1 MTDTFAN
8 ASEPEAQQR
17 TIERDGMTER
27 YASVG
32 GGVSLSNILR
42 ECATLKAGGTLPVY
56 AEVFAPA
63 GDDTEHLATGMGDA
77 PPVTWVLPESSAP
90 GIGGQHLKLVADA
103 PVRLLTLDGASVGS
117 IVEGPY
123 ADEVTLAGI
132 HATDVSAS
140 RPDQARKTFERIEA
154 ALALADMD
162 FSHVARTWLYLDD
175 ILSWYPDFNCVRTQ
189 FFTERGV
196 FDRMVPA
203 STGIGGSNP
212 FGAAMIAGAYAVRA
226 KSPAVKVQALPSPL
240 QCPALD
246 YGSSFSRAVEVQM
259 PDLRRLMISGT
270 AGIDPDGNTAHVGDV
285 AAQTALTCDVVE
297 AILVSRGMG
306 WEDVTR
312 ATAYV
317 RHADDAGVF
326 ERHRASAAIPPLP
339 VIVAHNVICRQDLLF
354 ELEVDAARPGREET
368 S

>member
-1 MTDTFAN
+1 MEDIRLMARDLLEAADQAPVCAECFGPATADTQADPT
-8 ASEPEAQQR
+8 SS
-17 TIERDGMTER
+17 TGTSSDL
-27 YASVG
+27 
-32 GGVSLSNILR
+32 SL
-42 ECATLKAGGTLPVY
+42 
-56 AEVFAPA
+56 
-63 GDDTEHLATGMGDA
+63 
-77 PPVTWVLPESSAP
+77 TWVLPGSSAP
-90 GIGGQHLKLVADA
+90 GLGGAHLKMVDGA
-103 PVRLLTLDGASVGS
+103 PVRVLTLDEEPVGS

-123 ADEVTLAGI
+123 ADEVTLAGV

-140 RPDQARKTFERIEA
+140 RPDQARATFERIEA
-154 ALALADMD
+154 ALALVGMD
-162 FSHVARTWLYLDD
+162 FSHVTRTWLFLDD
-175 ILSWYPDFNCVRTQ
+175 ILSWYPDFNRARTQ

-203 STGIGGSNP
+203 STGIGGSNR

-226 KSPAVKVQALPSPL
+226 KGPGVAMQPVPSPL

-259 PDLRRLMISGT
+259 PDLRRLMVSGT
-270 AGIDPDGNTAHVGDV
+270 ASIDPDGNTAHVGDV
-285 AAQTALTCDVVE
+285 AAQTDLTCDVIE

-317 RHADDAGVF
+317 RHAEDADVF
-326 ERHRASAAIPPLP
+326 ERHRASAGIPPLP
-339 VIVAHNVICRQDLLF
+339 VVVAHNVICRQDLLF
-354 ELEVDAARPGREET
+354 ELEVDAARLTQEEA